1 MNPAPSSPGPRTQWK
16 AIRTGG
22 AVELINFAHV
32 ERIYVNPEGITCLE
46 LPDGVIETKT
56 SLEKIA
62 LHLGISLD
70 P

>member
-1 MNPAPSSPGPRTQWK
+1 MNPAPSSPGRRAQWQ
-16 AIRTGG
+16 AVRIGDS
-22 AVELINFAHV
+22 VELINFAHV
-32 ERIYVNPEGITCLE
+32 ERVYLNPEGITCLE
-46 LPDGVIETKT
+46 LPDGVVETET